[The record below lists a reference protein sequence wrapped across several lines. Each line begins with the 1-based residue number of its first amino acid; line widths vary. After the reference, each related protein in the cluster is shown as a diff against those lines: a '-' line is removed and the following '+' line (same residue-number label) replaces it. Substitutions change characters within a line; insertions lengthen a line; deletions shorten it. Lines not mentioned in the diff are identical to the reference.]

1 MKQQLRIIAEWRR
14 MHEKNST
21 DGIAESFDRAGGDG
35 LNSAIGLHMWIN
47 IQKKII
53 MNFCVGLFFVQIKAE
68 M

>member
-1 MKQQLRIIAEWRR
+1 

-35 LNSAIGLHMWIN
+35 LNSAIGLPMWIN